1 MPVTIINKNQPSPK
15 IWALKML
22 PVKDVS
28 SDIPAS
34 TLSNLWPEFDRNQ
47 MKTAPLVCLIEATQM
62 YQPVSG
68 STEGS
73 RYFVVAGNQRLKVA
87 ARYHNKRL
95 SCRLEGEDLN
105 KNYTQKDLGAFNIK
119 SENHASFHAEID
131 NLKLA
136 AKTLGAVLMDLNLSF
151 ETPIPNFDII
161 RAAS

>member
-1 MPVTIINKNQPSPK
+1 MPVTIINKQQTSPE
-15 IWALKML
+15 IWALNLL
-22 PVKDVS
+22 PPHEITSKNPAPCS
-28 SDIPAS
+28 SS
-34 TLSNLWPEFDRNQ
+34 LWPEFDRNQ
-47 MKTAPLVCLIEATQM
+47 MKTAPLVRLIEATQM
-62 YQPVSG
+62 YQPVAG
-68 STEGS
+68 SSDSS

-119 SENHASFHAEID
+119 SDNHASFHAEIND
-131 NLKLA
+131 LKLA